1 MLFLSLMKSK
11 KETSPVRSRD
21 KVIQSL
27 YEIELSGSD
36 LKDILAD
43 LALQSR
49 YPHFKDLLTGVINSK
64 EDIDTVLADNMDRK
78 LSSLDPIERNTLR
91 LATYELLYTK
101 TDAPIIINESIRLSK
116 KYGAVDGHKY
126 VNAVLDRI
134 YKSISE

>member
-1 MLFLSLMKSK
+1 MKSK

-21 KVIQSL
+21 KVLQSL

-36 LKDILAD
+36 FKNILAD

-49 YPHFKDLLTGVINSK
+49 YPHFKDLLTGVIDSR
-64 EDIDTVLADNMDRK
+64 EDIDNMLAKNMDRK
-78 LSSLDPIERNTLR
+78 LSSLDPIERSTLR

-134 YKSISE
+134 YKSNSE

>member
-1 MLFLSLMKSK
+1 MKSK

-27 YEIELSGSD
+27 YEIELSGAD
-36 LKDILAD
+36 FKDILAD

-49 YPHFKDLLTGVINSK
+49 YPHFKDLLSGVINSR
-64 EDIDTVLADNMDRK
+64 EDIDNMLAKNMDRK
-78 LSSLDPIERNTLR
+78 LSSLDPIERSTLR

>member
-1 MLFLSLMKSK
+1 MKSK

-49 YPHFKDLLTGVINSK
+49 YPHFKDLLSGVINSK
-64 EDIDTVLADNMDRK
+64 EDIDAILADNMDRK

-91 LATYELLYTK
+91 LATYELLYTE

-134 YKSISE
+134 YKSNSE

>member
-1 MLFLSLMKSK
+1 MKSK

-49 YPHFKDLLTGVINSK
+49 YPHFKDLLTGVINLK
-64 EDIDTVLADNMDRK
+64 EDIDTILANNMDRK
-78 LSSLDPIERNTLR
+78 LSSLDPIERNALR

-134 YKSISE
+134 YKSNSE

>member
-1 MLFLSLMKSK
+1 MKSK

-64 EDIDTVLADNMDRK
+64 EKIDTILANNMDRK

-134 YKSISE
+134 YKSNSE